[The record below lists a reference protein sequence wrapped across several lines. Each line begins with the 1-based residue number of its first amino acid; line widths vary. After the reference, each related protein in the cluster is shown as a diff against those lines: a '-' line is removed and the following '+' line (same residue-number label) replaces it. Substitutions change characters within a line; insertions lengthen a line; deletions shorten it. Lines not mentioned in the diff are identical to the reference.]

1 MYFIELIEKYLNKK
15 QKEILP
21 MQDGDV
27 LRTYADLSKS
37 EKLLGYKPKVT
48 IEEGLKRFCNWFWK
62 IKIGF

>member
-1 MYFIELIEKYLNKK
+1 
-15 QKEILP
+15 

-48 IEEGLKRFCNWFWK
+48 IEEGLKRFCNWFLENKDWLLRL
-62 IKIGF
+62 